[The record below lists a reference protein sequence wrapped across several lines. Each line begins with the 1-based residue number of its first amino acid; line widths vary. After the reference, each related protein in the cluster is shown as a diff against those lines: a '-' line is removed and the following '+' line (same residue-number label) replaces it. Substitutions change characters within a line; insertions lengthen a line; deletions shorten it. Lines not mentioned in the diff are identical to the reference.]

1 VTTRGDM
8 PPLLARLTMLADLP
22 RLRMLRLLESNELSV
37 GELAQSLQLPQST
50 VSRHLKMLHAGRWIA
65 KRAEGT
71 ASLYRLVE
79 SALDDE
85 ARQLWHLARKQLG
98 APPTLDE
105 DDSRL
110 REVLAR
116 RRVDGTTFFGRIGG
130 EWDQLRGDLFGDR
143 FTSDALLGLASGKVV
158 ADLGCGTGNAAVGLA
173 PFAERLIAVDREPAM
188 LDAARKRLEGA
199 ENVEFRLGDLEA
211 LPIDDGEVDVAVILL
226 VLHHLAEPGHAV
238 TEVARIL
245 RPGGVVL
252 IVDMVAHDRTEYRHT
267 MGHKHLGFDR
277 QAVAAWAA
285 AAGLEEP
292 RYVRLRPDPRA
303 KGPGLFVAIMRSA

>member
-1 VTTRGDM
+1 
-8 PPLLARLTMLADLP
+8 MLADLP

-50 VSRHLKMLHAGRWIA
+50 VSRHLKMLHEGRWIA

-79 SALDDE
+79 STLGEE
-85 ARQLWHLARKQLG
+85 ARQLWHLARGQLG
-98 APPTLDE
+98 SPPTLDE
-105 DDSRL
+105 DDRRL
-110 REVLAR
+110 CEVLAR

-143 FTSDALLGLASGKVV
+143 FTSDALLGLASGKVI

-173 PFAERLIAVDREPAM
+173 PYAARLIAVDREPSM
-188 LDAARKRLEGA
+188 LEAARKRLEGA
-199 ENVEFRLGDLEA
+199 DNVEFRQGDLES
-211 LPIDDGEVDVAVILL
+211 LPIDDGEVDVAIVLL
-226 VLHHLAEPGHAV
+226 VLHHLPEPERAV
-238 TEVARIL
+238 TEIARVL

-252 IVDMVAHDRTEYRHT
+252 IVDMVAHDRSEYRHT
-267 MGHKHLGFDR
+267 MGHQHLGFDR
-277 QAVAAWAA
+277 QTVAAWAA

-292 RYVRLRPDPRA
+292 RYVRLRPDPGA
-303 KGPGLFVAIMRSA
+303 KGPGLFVAIMRFMRSA